1 MAFFRRI
8 LFKGESW
15 ILTPQAQQKTGD
27 AYVAGFRF
35 SKHFCFCRFV
45 FCWHELWKGLVMHLI
60 LLGDLHARM
69 VRGKRDRDSGT
80 SVIPWEPVLALS
92 LSLSLSFSP
101 SLSLRFLRLS
111 CVFLQAGL
119 GGWPS
124 FHSLSLSSLRHIYSS
139 VGSPVCPSLLAHS
152 SIWSLKK
159 QCFCLLGLPTAHYP
173 STCLCNH

>member
-101 SLSLRFLRLS
+101 SRIAAQWKPVFRRESEERESVSGKRSEQTWKRKENTSDFFLLSPPPTR
-111 CVFLQAGL
+111 
-119 GGWPS
+119 P
-124 FHSLSLSSLRHIYSS
+124 IYK
-139 VGSPVCPSLLAHS
+139 A
-152 SIWSLKK
+152 K
-159 QCFCLLGLPTAHYP
+159 HYKR
-173 STCLCNH
+173 